1 MEEDLDDV
9 LLKTNILLIEIALAK
24 EHRHSFTP
32 KKVAAHSYTFS
43 CCILKFLW
51 RGFARVLSFAL
62 ELIQVKYLIRA
73 NNFNA
78 TMKIWYIVELKARVG
93 SANTTLLMGSIIN
106 WVSKLIK

>member
-78 TMKIWYIVELKARVG
+78 TRKFGILW
-93 SANTTLLMGSIIN
+93 S
-106 WVSKLIK
+106 